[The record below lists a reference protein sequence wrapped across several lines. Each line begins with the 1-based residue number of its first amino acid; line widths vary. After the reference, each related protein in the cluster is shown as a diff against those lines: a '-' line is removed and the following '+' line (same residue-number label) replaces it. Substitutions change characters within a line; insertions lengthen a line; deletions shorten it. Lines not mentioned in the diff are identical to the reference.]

1 MAKDLEPIPMGSFY
15 AIRELIMDWASIVSS
30 VIQSVLVALLV
41 AFAPKIIKEIKN
53 IASIKPTLASLSSS
67 LTNVSDKLDG
77 LTKRVD
83 DESKQRE
90 AHDRLDDSAAVFSMR
105 DHLLTEHDRIVTK
118 GWADYSERASW
129 HNAYAIYETLVA
141 ASGQTNGVMGD
152 YAEDID
158 ELPTGKP
165 AA

>member
-1 MAKDLEPIPMGSFY
+1 MG
-15 AIRELIMDWASIVSS
+15 EVIMDWASIISS
-30 VIQSVLVALLV
+30 VIQTALVALLA
-41 AFAPKIIKEIKN
+41 AFGPKVVREVRA
-53 IASIKPTLASLSSS
+53 IASIKPTLASLNSG

-83 DESKQRE
+83 DESRQRE

-105 DHLLTEHDRIVTK
+105 DHLLADHDRIVTK
-118 GWADYSERASW
+118 GWADYAERTSW
-129 HNAYAIYETLVA
+129 HDAYAIYEALVET
-141 ASGQTNGVMGD
+141 SGQTNGVMGD

-158 ELPTGKP
+158 ELPTSKP